1 MTEEEYKE
9 IYAEHAAESGVRMSA
24 KGFAEFMAWRKR
36 VEKFFEERG

>member
-9 IYAEHAAESGVRMSA
+9 LYAEYAAEAGVPMSV

>member
-9 IYAEHAAESGVRMSA
+9 IYREHAVEAGVPMSA
-24 KGFAEFMAWRKR
+24 KGFAEFTAWRKR